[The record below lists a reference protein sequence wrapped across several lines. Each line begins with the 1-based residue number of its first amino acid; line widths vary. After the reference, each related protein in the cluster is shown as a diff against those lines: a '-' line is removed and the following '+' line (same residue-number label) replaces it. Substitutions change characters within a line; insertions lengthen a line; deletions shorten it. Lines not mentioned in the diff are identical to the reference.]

1 MTGKST
7 ACVIALAAC
16 VLAAAIAQAASG
28 QTTPSKNPLSGV
40 LSDPELAQWDY
51 VEQCAG
57 CHGVQGKSAPAD
69 LPELRDRVGYFMCT
83 PETRAYLIR
92 LPNIAHSRISDNAQ
106 LADMLNF
113 VVFGLGGT
121 SAPKGTRPFTGEEVA
136 RERKLALVSGSLKS
150 ERAKHV
156 DAAIRGCGA
165 PASLRA
171 MYVSDPNTVKK

>member
-1 MTGKST
+1 MTGNLT
-7 ACVIALAAC
+7 ACVMALATC
-16 VLAAAIAQAASG
+16 VLGAAMAQAAG
-28 QTTPSKNPLSGV
+28 LQTAASVNPLSIA

-69 LPELRDRVGYFMCT
+69 LPELRNRVGYFMCT
-83 PETRAYLIR
+83 PQTRAYLIR
-92 LPNIAHSRISDNAQ
+92 LPNIAHSRILDNAQ

-121 SAPKGTRPFTGEEVA
+121 SAPKGSRPFSADEVA
-136 RERKLALVSGSLKS
+136 RERKLALVSVSLKA

-156 DAAIRGCGA
+156 EAAIRHCGA

-171 MYVSDPNTVKK
+171 MYVDDPRLLKK